1 MPALPLPVRVAA
13 GLAATVLDEAR
24 NLPSMV
30 TALPVTAVSQVLQSF
45 MRAQQQ
51 VTALAIRGDELLSF
65 LSPVD
70 EAPEWATFDEDLE
83 PTEPNPAARGV
94 STRVPVAT
102 PPPARPSR
110 NGRFALYSQVP
121 ADVDT
126 DDGRPTPATVKAQA
140 EAAADIPAAPL
151 PGYDAMTLAQLR
163 ARLRTLSVTELED
176 TLLHERAGQ
185 ARAPF
190 VTMLSNRVA
199 KVRAQ

>member
-13 GLAATVLDEAR
+13 GVAATVIDEAR
-24 NLPSMV
+24 HLPSTV
-30 TALPVTAVSQVLQSF
+30 TALPVTAVSQVLQTF

-51 VTALAIRGDELLSF
+51 LTALAIRGDELLSF
-65 LSPVD
+65 LSPAD

-83 PTEPNPAARGV
+83 PAGQEPAARGG
-94 STRVPVAT
+94 TPRVPVAT

-121 ADVDT
+121 ADVETEDA
-126 DDGRPTPATVKAQA
+126 RPTPATAKVRS
-140 EAAADIPAAPL
+140 ETAATIGTAPL

-163 ARLRTLSVTELED
+163 ARLRALSVAELED

-185 ARAPF
+185 AREPF
-190 VTMLSNRVA
+190 LTMLSNRIA

>member
-13 GLAATVLDEAR
+13 GLAATVFDEAR
-24 NLPSMV
+24 NLPTTV
-30 TALPVTAVSQVLQSF
+30 TSLPVTAVSQVLQSF

-51 VTALAIRGDELLSF
+51 LTALAIRGDELLSF
-65 LSPVD
+65 LSPAA
-70 EAPEWATFDEDLE
+70 EAPEWATFDEDLA
-83 PTEPNPAARGV
+83 PTGPGPTDRG
-94 STRVPVAT
+94 TAPRVPVAT

-121 ADVDT
+121 ADVET
-126 DDGRPTPATVKAQA
+126 NGARPTPATAKAQA
-140 EAAADIPAAPL
+140 EAAADLGVAPL

-185 ARAPF
+185 AREPF
-190 VTMLSNRVA
+190 LTMLSNRIA

>member
-13 GLAATVLDEAR
+13 GLAATVIDEAR
-24 NLPSMV
+24 NLPTTV

-51 VTALAIRGDELLSF
+51 LTALAIRGDELLSF
-65 LSPVD
+65 LSPGE
-70 EAPEWATFDEDLE
+70 EAPEWATFDEDLDRAAQE
-83 PTEPNPAARGV
+83 SPAQGGAP
-94 STRVPVAT
+94 RVPVAT

-121 ADVDT
+121 ADVEAGN
-126 DDGRPTPATVKAQA
+126 GRPTPATAKGLTETAA
-140 EAAADIPAAPL
+140 EIGTAPL

-190 VTMLSNRVA
+190 LTMLSNRIA